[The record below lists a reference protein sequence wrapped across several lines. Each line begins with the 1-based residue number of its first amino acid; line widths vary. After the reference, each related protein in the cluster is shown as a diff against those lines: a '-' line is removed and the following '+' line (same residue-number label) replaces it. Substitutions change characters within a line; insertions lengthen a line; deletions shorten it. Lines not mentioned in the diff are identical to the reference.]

1 MGEKESWPVDRS
13 PAVTVA
19 EASTL
24 GTGQE
29 SPPEAAGEQGGSLQ
43 SERGAGE
50 ASHKLGAMPRPIHD
64 LCKGL
69 NGSGIFQV
77 SGPSGKQQVRL
88 TPGQP
93 LGPEAAS
100 GTSATG
106 NDDAVAIG
114 AGAFHATAG
123 ENSVPAGWWPP
134 KKRDDGVPGDGT
146 LVSYSGGSASG
157 NLNDGDRTS
166 TVQLRGLP
174 FRATIA
180 GVKAFL
186 GEHAKHLNT
195 VEPAI
200 ELVLN
205 PDGRPSGFARVH
217 FTTPQAAQACCEA
230 LHRQPISKAACRSTS
245 TSGKCIAHES
255 VSAAPSH
262 AHLDLQIHHF
272 ACRKAGATL
281 FATPAVRLHGMPFSM
296 TVQDVLAFFTL
307 HDVADRI
314 ADVHN
319 VAQML
324 PKANGEP
331 SGQAIVQMRSN
342 VDAAI
347 AASKLMNQW
356 IGGRYIE
363 VFVYGDG
370 SEDQDDLTSQL
381 SNLGLAPT
389 AMLGPLGFVGMPP
402 WGTDLGMPS
411 SACTM
416 PLIGPPGFNG
426 MPTWGR
432 ELGVPPW
439 VSAMPPSTTKC
450 SVDAGPSWR
459 RW

>member
-1 MGEKESWPVDRS
+1 M
-13 PAVTVA
+13 
-19 EASTL
+19 
-24 GTGQE
+24 
-29 SPPEAAGEQGGSLQ
+29 
-43 SERGAGE
+43 
-50 ASHKLGAMPRPIHD
+50 
-64 LCKGL
+64 
-69 NGSGIFQV
+69 
-77 SGPSGKQQVRL
+77 RL
-88 TPGQP
+88 
-93 LGPEAAS
+93 
-100 GTSATG
+100 
-106 NDDAVAIG
+106 
-114 AGAFHATAG
+114 
-123 ENSVPAGWWPP
+123 
-134 KKRDDGVPGDGT
+134 R
-146 LVSYSGGSASG
+146 
-157 NLNDGDRTS
+157 
-166 TVQLRGLP
+166 
-174 FRATIA
+174 
-180 GVKAFL
+180 
-186 GEHAKHLNT
+186 
-195 VEPAI
+195 
-200 ELVLN
+200 
-205 PDGRPSGFARVH
+205 
-217 FTTPQAAQACCEA
+217 
-230 LHRQPISKAACRSTS
+230 
-245 TSGKCIAHES
+245 
-255 VSAAPSH
+255 
-262 AHLDLQIHHF
+262 
-272 ACRKAGATL
+272 
-281 FATPAVRLHGMPFSM
+281 GMPFSM
-296 TVQDVLAFFTL
+296 TEQDVLVFFAL

-314 ADVHN
+314 ADGLN